1 MEKPVAATVGVRQN
15 YGHTVGDGNRQCQ
28 PRSVSYQT
36 VRLSR
41 FRLAG
46 IGNDGH
52 PLGMDLPY
60 PHRRGAGRLY
70 ALQKTALPGVL
81 KIAGGTYVAEASE
94 RHPRATAEVFQ

>member
-1 MEKPVAATVGVRQN
+1 
-15 YGHTVGDGNRQCQ
+15 
-28 PRSVSYQT
+28 
-36 VRLSR
+36 
-41 FRLAG
+41 
-46 IGNDGH
+46 
-52 PLGMDLPY
+52 MDLPY